1 VSVPHY
7 ARLAGKVLARH
18 IPPVS
23 TASPDATARANAID
37 AIERE
42 IARRVARRRT
52 ARWVGAVAAAA
63 AVVAV
68 AAGFGEYRHAR
79 RPLLATT
86 DPGPPP
92 PGASSIVA
100 YPLGGGASVWQ
111 GALGGPLAEGGRL
124 SAGSRVETTPNGRA
138 ALAFATGTSAML
150 GESADLTVDGD
161 EAMQVLRLAAG
172 SVDLHVAKVSA
183 DHRFLVTTPDA
194 EVEVRGT
201 KFRVSI
207 GPPDPSCG
215 EDALTRLVVT
225 EGAVVVRHAGLE
237 KRVAAGE
244 QWPSDCI
251 APVEIS
257 APMPPSAAVSTLPSV
272 ASSLAEQ
279 NDLFAEAII
288 AKRTGES
295 QTALTTFDRF
305 LATYPSSPLAQ
316 SASVERM
323 RLLRSAQSPR
333 AFAAA
338 HQYLARYP
346 NGFARVEAEAIIAGV
361 R

>member
-1 VSVPHY
+1 MSVPHY

-23 TASPDATARANAID
+23 TASPDAMARASAID
-37 AIERE
+37 AIERQ
-42 IARRVARRRT
+42 IARRAARRRA

-68 AAGFGEYRHAR
+68 ASGFGEYRHAR
-79 RPLLATT
+79 RPTLAAT
-86 DPGPPP
+86 DPGHPPT
-92 PGASSIVA
+92 ASPIVA

-111 GALGGPLAEGGRL
+111 GALGGPLTEGGRL

-244 QWPSDCI
+244 QWPSDCV

-257 APMPPSAAVSTLPSV
+257 APMPPSAAPSTLPSV

-288 AKRTGES
+288 AKRTGEG

-316 SASVERM
+316 SAAVERM

-346 NGFARVEAEAIIAGV
+346 NGFARAEAEAIIAGV